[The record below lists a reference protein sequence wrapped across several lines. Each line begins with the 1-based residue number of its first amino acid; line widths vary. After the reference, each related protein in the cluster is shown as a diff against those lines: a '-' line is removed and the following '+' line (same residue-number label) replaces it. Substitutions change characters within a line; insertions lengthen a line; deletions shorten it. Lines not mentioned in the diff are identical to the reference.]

1 MTSQNIKV
9 LLPPEK
15 KTVVWQ
21 FGYCILKHIET
32 FFYMWYLYIILPLFD
47 VSSFLASFSRSSFV
61 AGLPWWRQCCRMKTS
76 RMGWWR
82 RRLGDSCLLWQ
93 VVAEWDKTSVNCRTL
108 PGSGAMARPV
118 TSKAHWP
125 GIVGPLNASKIFRV
139 YDCWITSFWVATSDL
154 SDWSGWSGWRQI
166 NSPTWWGKLGPQK
179 SEISSELRQA
189 LAAFVATTQLLC
201 FAFHQ
206 NTIVQYQYQIVSP
219 PIYKEKKNL
228 SIRWQLSL
236 TAFSCLSVSC
246 SLLSPVRLDF
256 VESMSGR
263 ERFERGAQNP
273 ENGMKASSS
282 KMGLCLRSMFLT
294 RLKTWKLR
302 FWANIT
308 QWAEGTVRV
317 SPASCASF
325 DSCVNFS
332 FLSSG
337 AFVYICFAWIHM
349 DFPWFTLQVTGM
361 PETRLGF
368 SYVLHCA
375 SNIFSQMLM
384 AERLNF
390 MVFL

>member
-1 MTSQNIKV
+1 MILRRAKLPFASFRSLCWRWGQCHLLDTVPWTPWMACIQHRDLTGTFGMTSQNIKV

-125 GIVGPLNASKIFRV
+125 GIVWTLNASKIFRV
-139 YDCWITSFWVATSDL
+139 YVCWITSFWVATSDL

-219 PIYKEKKNL
+219 PIYKEKKIL
-228 SIRWQLSL
+228 ALGGSL
-236 TAFSCLSVSC
+236 VLQHF
-246 SLLSPVRLDF
+246 
-256 VESMSGR
+256 
-263 ERFERGAQNP
+263 
-273 ENGMKASSS
+273 
-282 KMGLCLRSMFLT
+282 
-294 RLKTWKLR
+294 
-302 FWANIT
+302 
-308 QWAEGTVRV
+308 RV
-317 SPASCASF
+317 SQWVVLCSRP
-325 DSCVNFS
+325 
-332 FLSSG
+332 
-337 AFVYICFAWIHM
+337 FV
-349 DFPWFTLQVTGM
+349 
-361 PETRLGF
+361 
-368 SYVLHCA
+368 
-375 SNIFSQMLM
+375 
-384 AERLNF
+384 
-390 MVFL
+390 